1 MEEEIKQDQEQEEK
15 ETLTKGLDAHKD
27 LAQSLSW
34 VSLYQF
40 KSSAPFHWITVE
52 DKIRNNLLA
61 HELCWLG
68 RSEKCCSLFLYYS
81 FSVCVLI

>member
-52 DKIRNNLLA
+52 DKIKKIISLHMNYAGWGGVRNVVAFFFIVALV
-61 HELCWLG
+61 
-68 RSEKCCSLFLYYS
+68 FV
-81 FSVCVLI
+81 F